1 MCFASGN
8 SVKAWCTRYNVQ
20 YTKRFGVHGH
30 GEAEAHRLAMYCAQV
45 FSFYYSLYVES
56 GGGRYA
62 HIEEDIVCRPPP
74 SIWLRDKALDIGKVA
89 ESMLAIQ
96 DIRPR
101 L

>member
-1 MCFASGN
+1 M
-8 SVKAWCTRYNVQ
+8 Q

-45 FSFYYSLYVES
+45 FSVYYSLYVES
-56 GGGRYA
+56 GGGRYDYF
-62 HIEEDIVCRPPP
+62 EEDIARRPPP
-74 SIWLRDKALDIGKVA
+74 NIWLRDNALHIGKVA

-96 DIRPR
+96 YIRPR